1 MVGASRGLD
10 HASQIRKSRKL
21 RGCRRSPF
29 PYRIELMAS
38 GERLVERVLGRAAN
52 AQLANAIFKGALAE
66 HPDRHIAL
74 RRGTRLIGEAANKAE
89 LHDAWDR

>member
-1 MVGASRGLD
+1 L
-10 HASQIRKSRKL
+10 
-21 RGCRRSPF
+21 
-29 PYRIELMAS
+29 PYRIELVKS

-74 RRGTRLIGEAANKAE
+74 RRGLRLIAE
-89 LHDAWDR
+89 SGD

>member
-1 MVGASRGLD
+1 M
-10 HASQIRKSRKL
+10 
-21 RGCRRSPF
+21 
-29 PYRIELMAS
+29 PYRIELVKS

-74 RRGTRLIGEAANKAE
+74 RRGLRLIAE
-89 LHDAWDR
+89 SGD